1 MTIVVDRFI
10 TSYYSEK
17 MEIDFTEFINHEN
30 SQKYKDNRS
39 VSLESCR
46 DKEGCYK
53 KYKDAYLNKGEKIL
67 SDSQIN
73 DERVIKILFDK
84 LFENTYNNLLK
95 KYLSE
100 GKRPLFLFPTLDSDP
115 TGDFYFNK
123 TPLIDKVILPDK
135 KEIDVKANYRD
146 YFSFIPVF
154 SDYTESKEEFSE
166 KVEIAMVQIKQLI
179 VDKQNIEEAQRKETS
194 SKPKTYTNIVI
205 ILNNDKENSFFTS
218 MYNKELKKEKREILN
233 AKIKEFTDRSSIGR
247 QSITRA
253 SVKQESV
260 KGVTISYFKTELK
273 KIVSGDPPKGITV
286 DRDFEQRITELIA
299 QVNEAYKKVVD
310 KKYVSL
316 LTSDEQAA
324 YLRIFYR
331 VNLDKEIMYNEI
343 KPGNEYLYK
352 LTNLKVDTFDKK
364 LLGMKVVCKE
374 YIGFLNVVPG
384 FKSRFTFQMHNIN
397 TKAHCSNSGEF
408 QLVDKE
414 DENDDEEVSEEK
426 YVKIQLDI
434 KFRNGNI
441 EVMTTG
447 KIKNKG
453 YLSFYKDLHIYEKY
467 RWFKFNDLDGA
478 LTAETKINI
487 YEDTLFD
494 KKSLIDF
501 LKSKGTYN
509 ANTRLAVEFLKMNI
523 DRKQLLEYTSY
534 IYTNLYKTH
543 IYKKSIFGVS
553 ELAFKEKCKK
563 ELMEILFQPNELI
576 YFGGGVRAK
585 ETKTDIRKNYKI
597 VSYNYIPT
605 DNLEDGTFDKT
616 YGEDPK
622 KPKITFKGVFVKKIT
637 DHFNNKAFSK
647 SNEEEYKYC
656 NLHTIKNCEFLKE
669 KVQKNES
676 RAIVILDITKDNVDV
691 KNLKKSSDCKRL
703 RQTIKREVHELFN
716 PFARYNPLKM
726 FGGRTLKIKKNKKI
740 LKKSM
745 RRRL

>member
-17 MEIDFTEFINHEN
+17 MEIDFTEFINHEKAEKN
-30 SQKYKDNRS
+30 TQLRS
-39 VSLESCR
+39 LPLASCI
-46 DKEGCYK
+46 DKENCYK
-53 KYKDAYLNKGEKIL
+53 NYKDAYLSTDNLTNL
-67 SDSQIN
+67 SAPKTN
-73 DERVIKILFDK
+73 DERVIKFLFDK

-115 TGDFYFNK
+115 AGDFYFNK
-123 TPLIDKVILPDK
+123 TPLIEKLTLPDK
-135 KEIDVKANYRD
+135 TEIAVKANYRD
-146 YFSFIPVF
+146 YFAFIPIF
-154 SDYTESKEEFSE
+154 SDYTETKEEFSE

-179 VDKQNIEEAQRKETS
+179 VDKQNIEEAQRKETT

-218 MYNKELKKEKREILN
+218 MYNKELKKEKKDILN
-233 AKIKEFTDRSSIGR
+233 AKIKEFTDRSSIGK

-273 KIVSGDPPKGITV
+273 KIVSGNPPKGITV
-286 DRDFEQRITELIA
+286 DRDFEQRINELIT

-316 LTSDEQAA
+316 LTSDEQSS

-331 VNLDKEIMYNEI
+331 VNLDKEIKYNEI

-352 LTNLKVDTFDKK
+352 LSNLKVDTFNKK
-364 LLGMKVVCKE
+364 LLGMGVTCNE
-374 YIGFLNVVPG
+374 YIGFLNIVPG

-397 TKAHCSNSGEF
+397 TKAYCKNSEEY
-408 QLVDKE
+408 QTVDKE

-434 KFRNGNI
+434 KFRNGYI
-441 EVMTTG
+441 EVTTVG
-447 KIKNKG
+447 KTKNKG
-453 YLSFYKDLHIYEKY
+453 YLSFFKDLHIYEKY
-467 RWFKFNDLDGA
+467 RWFKFNDLDGS

-501 LKSKGTYN
+501 LKSKGTYT
-509 ANTRLAVEFLKMNI
+509 ANTRLALEFLKMNL

-534 IYTNLYKTH
+534 IYTNLFKTH
-543 IYKKSIFGVS
+543 IYKKTLFGMS

-563 ELMEILFQPNELI
+563 ELMEILFQPNELV

-597 VSYNYIPT
+597 ISYNYIKT
-605 DNLEDGTFDKT
+605 EDLDEGTFDLS
-616 YGEDPK
+616 
-622 KPKITFKGVFVKKIT
+622 KPDNIKFKEKNTQNEKEIKKIT

-647 SNEEEYKYC
+647 SNEPEFKYC
-656 NLHTIKNCEFLKE
+656 NLHTIKNCEFFKE
-669 KVQKNES
+669 KIQKNEN

-691 KNLKKSSDCKRL
+691 KNLKKSADCKRL

-716 PFARYNPLKM
+716 PFAVYNPLKM
-726 FGGRTLKIKKNKKI
+726 IGGRTKKRKRSK
-740 LKKSM
+740 
-745 RRRL
+745 RRRI

>member
-17 MEIDFTEFINHEN
+17 MEIDFTEFINHDKAEKKDRSLPLGSCIEKETCYTN
-30 SQKYKDNRS
+30 YKT
-39 VSLESCR
+39 
-46 DKEGCYK
+46 
-53 KYKDAYLNKGEKIL
+53 AYLSTSEPNL
-67 SDSQIN
+67 STPKTN
-73 DERVIKILFDK
+73 DERIIKVLFDK
-84 LFENTYNNLLK
+84 LFENTYNSLLK

-123 TPLIDKVILPDK
+123 TPLIETVTLPDK
-135 KEIDVKANYRD
+135 STVKVKENYRD
-146 YFSFIPVF
+146 YFGFIPIF

-179 VDKQNIEEAQRKETS
+179 IDKQNIEEAQRKEQS
-194 SKPKTYTNIVI
+194 SKPKTYTHIVV

-218 MYNKELKKEKREILN
+218 MYNKELKKEKKEVLN
-233 AKIKEFTDRSSIGR
+233 AKIKEFTDRSSIGK
-247 QSITRA
+247 QSIARA

-273 KIVSGDPPKGITV
+273 KIISGTPKGITV
-286 DRDFEQRITELIA
+286 DRDFEQRINELIT

-316 LTSDEQAA
+316 LTSDEQAS

-331 VNLDKEIMYNEI
+331 VNLDKEIQYNEI

-352 LTNLKVDTFDKK
+352 LSNLKVDTFDKK
-364 LLGMKVVCKE
+364 LASLKVAETCKE

-397 TKAHCSNSGEF
+397 TKAYCGNSDEF
-408 QLVDKE
+408 QVVDKE
-414 DENDDEEVSEEK
+414 DENDDEEISEEK

-441 EVMTTG
+441 EVMTVG
-447 KIKNKG
+447 KTKNKG
-453 YLSFYKDLHIYEKY
+453 YLSFYKDMHIYEKY
-467 RWFKFNDLDGA
+467 RWFKFNDLDGS

-501 LKSKGTYN
+501 LKSKGTYT
-509 ANTRLAVEFLKMNI
+509 ANTRLALEFLKMNL

-534 IYTNLYKTH
+534 IYTNLFKTH
-543 IYKKSIFGVS
+543 IYKKSVFGIS

-563 ELMEILFQPNELI
+563 ELMEILFQPNELV

-597 VSYNYIPT
+597 ISYNYIQT
-605 DNLEDGTFDKT
+605 DNLEEGSFIIGENIKFKDKKT
-616 YGEDPK
+616 QDDKE
-622 KPKITFKGVFVKKIT
+622 VKKIT

-647 SNEEEYKYC
+647 SNEPEFKYC
-656 NLHTIKNCEFLKE
+656 NLHTLKNCEFLKE
-669 KVQKNES
+669 KMLKNET

-691 KNLKKSSDCKRL
+691 KNLKKSADCKRL

-716 PFARYNPLKM
+716 PFAVYNPLKM
-726 FGGRTLKIKKNKKI
+726 IGGRTKKR
-740 LKKSM
+740 KKS
-745 RRRL
+745 RRKRRIQNI

>member
-17 MEIDFTEFINHEN
+17 MEIDFTDFIKHDGAEKN
-30 SQKYKDNRS
+30 KDKRTIPF
-39 VSLESCR
+39 ESCS
-46 DKEGCYK
+46 DKETCYNNYK
-53 KYKDAYLNKGEKIL
+53 KAYLSTDISSNL
-67 SDSQIN
+67 SAPKTN
-73 DERVIKILFDK
+73 DERVIKFLFEK

-95 KYLSE
+95 KYLLE

-115 TGDFYFNK
+115 AGDFYFNK
-123 TPLIDKVILPDK
+123 TPLIEETIGADK
-135 KEIDVKANYRD
+135 KIINVKDNYRD
-146 YFSFIPVF
+146 YFAFIPVF
-154 SDYTESKEEFSE
+154 SDYTETKEEFSE
-166 KVEIAMVQIKQLI
+166 KIELAMVQIKQGI
-179 VDKQNIEEAQRKETS
+179 IDKQNIEEAQRRESS

-218 MYNKELKKEKREILN
+218 MYNKELKKEKRDVLN
-233 AKIKEFTDRSSIGR
+233 TKIKEFTDRSSIGK

-253 SVKQESV
+253 SIKQESV
-260 KGVTISYFKTELK
+260 KGVTVSYFKTELK
-273 KIVSGDPPKGITV
+273 KIVKPDTQKGITV
-286 DRDFEQRITELIA
+286 DRDFEQRITELIT

-316 LTSDEQAA
+316 LTSDEQAS

-331 VNLDKEIMYNEI
+331 VNLDKEINYNEI

-352 LTNLKVDTFDKK
+352 LSNLPVETFNKK
-364 LLGMKVVCKE
+364 LKSLGAREDCKD

-384 FKSRFTFQMHNIN
+384 FKTRYTFQMHNIN
-397 TKAHCSNSGEF
+397 TKAYCGGTDEF
-408 QLVDKE
+408 KLVDKE
-414 DENDDEEVSEEK
+414 DEDDDEVVSEEK

-434 KFRNGNI
+434 KFRNGTI
-441 EVMTTG
+441 EVMTVG
-447 KIKNKG
+447 KTKTKG
-453 YLSFYKDLHIYEKY
+453 VLSFYKDLHIYEKY

-478 LTAETKINI
+478 LSAETKINI

-509 ANTRLAVEFLKMNI
+509 ANTRLAFEFLKMNV

-534 IYTNLYKTH
+534 IYTNLFKTH
-543 IYKKSIFGVS
+543 IYKKTIFGVS
-553 ELAFKEKCKK
+553 EDAFKEKCKK

-597 VSYNYIPT
+597 VSYNYIPIDKLSEGKFEIDT
-605 DNLEDGTFDKT
+605 EKNQVKFGTNL
-616 YGEDPK
+616 
-622 KPKITFKGVFVKKIT
+622 VKKIT
-637 DHFNNKAFSK
+637 DHFNNKIFSK
-647 SNEEEYKYC
+647 SNEPEFKYC
-656 NLHTIKNCEFLKE
+656 NLHTLNNCEFLKE
-669 KVQKNES
+669 KIQKNEV

-691 KNLKKSSDCKRL
+691 KNLKKASDCKRL

-716 PFARYNPLKM
+716 PFAVYNPLKM
-726 FGGRTLKIKKNKKI
+726 LKGGSKKRTRKRNRRV
-740 LKKSM
+740 SN
-745 RRRL
+745 RRRI